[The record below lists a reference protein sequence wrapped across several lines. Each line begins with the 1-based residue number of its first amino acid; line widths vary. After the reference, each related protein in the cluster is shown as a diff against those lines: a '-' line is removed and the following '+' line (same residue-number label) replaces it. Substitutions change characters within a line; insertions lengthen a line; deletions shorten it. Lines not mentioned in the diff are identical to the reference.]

1 MITVW
6 HCLMSF
12 HTAIPYLLIARLK
25 KYFVQSLTNHQKNR
39 LLQVS
44 VQKQLSQFFRNQ
56 RRYSKLSGT
65 SSRENDGKNVSVSKR
80 AKISASEVDDVFT
93 QKRNLELLRDCK
105 EGDLSGRTYDTLIE
119 ETFKQRRKFVQSE
132 AKSSSEIL
140 ELCPYLG
147 RSENVS

>member
-1 MITVW
+1 VT
-6 HCLMSF
+6 
-12 HTAIPYLLIARLK
+12 
-25 KYFVQSLTNHQKNR
+25 
-39 LLQVS
+39 

-65 SSRENDGKNVSVSKR
+65 SSRENNEKNVPVSKR
-80 AKISASEVDDVFT
+80 AKISNSEVDDALT
-93 QKRNLELLRDCK
+93 QKRNLELLRDYR
-105 EGDLSGRTYDTLIE
+105 EGDVSGRTYDTLMDD
-119 ETFKQRRKFVQSE
+119 TFKQRRKFVQSE

>member
-1 MITVW
+1 VT
-6 HCLMSF
+6 
-12 HTAIPYLLIARLK
+12 
-25 KYFVQSLTNHQKNR
+25 
-39 LLQVS
+39 

-65 SSRENDGKNVSVSKR
+65 SSRENNEKNVPVSKR
-80 AKISASEVDDVFT
+80 AKISNSEVDDALT
-93 QKRNLELLRDCK
+93 QKRNIELLRDYR
-105 EGDLSGRTYDTLIE
+105 EEDVSGRTYDTLMDD
-119 ETFKQRRKFVQSE
+119 TFKQRRKFVQSE